1 MLRRLGGC
9 AIALALL
16 LPTQATASPPAPHS
30 SADQRAGAAVTTTLD
45 VRLGHRPV
53 RATTAT
59 KVRLT
64 FEGRKGQ
71 LVNLARVDATEQ
83 CGGRTLRSGGKAV
96 KPWAQ
101 GFWRLPRTGTYT
113 AINKACRNREKQR
126 VRLQV
131 RRVVREDRLVP
142 GAPVAAGANTRVT
155 HLVPFRVGEQQRA
168 YVRGPRLDLIRPDRS
183 TTPDIDTEESSFLL
197 RDYEGRE
204 RKDVPSPQGRY
215 FVAIPAKSSVSL
227 GVTTIRRASVDG
239 APVVVPEATE
249 AGTFTQFVFTGEA
262 GQWIYPEITSGP
274 GEPPATQ
281 NWMAQVSDPFDDPV
295 DYILPRVEVPC
306 PTTGQASCSITQLPT
321 SGTYVIDVL
330 TGPSSGGLSVR
341 LRSALR
347 VPAPTVDGPA
357 VTYSATSP
365 GQWVVGDLPELPRDE
380 SGGSGVTM
388 TVGNAPT
395 SLTDWR
401 VRAVSG
407 YGPCNPGLFDEC
419 FNIFG
424 APNAFTLSPT
434 TLSSPMPWDTFA
446 NQAVAVLAV
455 PPGVTG
461 SLDLTLTRPPAQ

>member
-1 MLRRLGGC
+1 MLRSTA
-9 AIALALL
+9 AIALGLVLL
-16 LPTQATASPPAPHS
+16 VPSHAAASPGPEA
-30 SADQRAGAAVTTTLD
+30 ADPRAGAPATKTRDVT
-45 VRLGHRPV
+45 LGHKPV

-71 LVNLARVDATEQ
+71 LVNLARVGATEQ

-96 KPWAQ
+96 KPWAR

-113 AINKACRNREKQR
+113 AINKACAGKKQR

-155 HLVPFRVGEQQRA
+155 HLVPFRVGEQQRV
-168 YVRGPRLDLIRPDRS
+168 YVRGSRLDLIRPDRS
-183 TTPDIDTEESSFLL
+183 ITPDIDTEESAFLL

-227 GVTTIRRASVDG
+227 SVNIIRRASVDG
-239 APVVVPEATE
+239 APVALPEGTDD
-249 AGTFTQFVFTGEA
+249 GTFTQFVFTGVA

-274 GEPPATQ
+274 GEPPSTQ

-306 PTTGQASCSITQLPT
+306 PATGQASCGITQLPA
-321 SGTYVIDVL
+321 SGTYVIAVL

-347 VPAPTVDGPA
+347 APAPTVDGPA

-388 TVGNAPT
+388 TVSNAST

-407 YGPCNPGLFDEC
+407 YGPCNPGLFNEC
-419 FNIFG
+419 FNIHG